1 MNIFPYICD
10 IPTSIFH
17 IPTLK
22 TLNKT
27 VERAGRGGGGG
38 GRNIH
43 SHCVFVFQL

>member
-27 VERAGRGGGGG
+27 VGGRGGGGG
-38 GRNIH
+38 GGGEI
-43 SHCVFVFQL
+43 SIPIVFQL

>member
-27 VERAGRGGGGG
+27 VERAGRGGGE
-38 GRNIH
+38 I
-43 SHCVFVFQL
+43 SIPIVFQL